1 MLRPLCVSKSW
12 VWMCCSI
19 VHAVSQRVLF
29 SSCLGVMASSM
40 SGFSHAEVQSSPA
53 KGVVEFVD
61 DDTPGKRLRSMS
73 RSSSRVGSSN
83 VLKRPAASAG
93 TSQVASLRSP
103 VKCRGSSRPAS
114 FDESVQR
121 IGVAPSFWKCHHC
134 SHEYASETSQGVCVT
149 CGDFVWP
156 VFEDAGHVAFVE
168 VVKWLSRRPDGDAA
182 VDESSRR

>member
-1 MLRPLCVSKSW
+1 MCFEVLSW
-12 VWMCCSI
+12 MFCSI
-19 VHAVSQRVLF
+19 VHAVSHRVLF
-29 SSCLGVMASSM
+29 SSCRGVMASSI

-53 KGVVEFVD
+53 KRVAEFVD
-61 DDTPGKRLRSMS
+61 VDTPEKLLPSKS
-73 RSSSRVGSSN
+73 RCSSRAGSSK

-103 VKCRGSSRPAS
+103 VKCRGASRPAT
-114 FDESVQR
+114 FDAIVQR
-121 IGVAPSFWKCHHC
+121 IGVAPSFWKCDHC

-168 VVKWLSRRPDGDAA
+168 GVKWLSRRLVDGDAA